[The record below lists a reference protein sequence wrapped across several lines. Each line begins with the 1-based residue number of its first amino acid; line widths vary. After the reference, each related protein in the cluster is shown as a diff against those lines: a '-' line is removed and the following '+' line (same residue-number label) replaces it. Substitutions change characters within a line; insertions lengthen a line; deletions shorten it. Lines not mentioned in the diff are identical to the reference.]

1 MQRILCEFPDL
12 SQSWLLTGEGDM
24 LVDDSNV
31 EEGREQEMKPR
42 LPMTV
47 AAGTLV
53 GFADS
58 VHLYDCEMRPVITV
72 LPPYDYTMIVNGN
85 SMEPKYE
92 SGDEIAIRKV
102 QDFIEWGKT
111 HVLDTR
117 DGAVLKRLYDAG
129 DAFRCVSYNPDYPDF
144 NISKEDVFGVYKVV
158 GQIRI

>member
-1 MQRILCEFPDL
+1 
-12 SQSWLLTGEGDM
+12 M

-31 EEGREQEMKPR
+31 EEEEQEMKPR
-42 LPMTV
+42 LPTTV

-58 VHLYDCEMRPVITV
+58 VHLYDCELRPVIKV

-102 QDFIEWGKT
+102 HDFIEWGKT

-117 DGAVLKRLYDAG
+117 DGAVLKRLYDAD

-144 NISKEDVFGVYKVV
+144 NVLKEDVFGVYKVV